1 MKNYKICT
9 VFKQDLVLFSDNLKL
24 INTIKKTSVILILM
38 ALSVIN
44 IFAQT
49 VDEVFEAHY
58 KAAGGKELW
67 DGVKTYTIKQNFV
80 SNAPSDYEM
89 EVKASMAD
97 MSMLKTKT
105 IMKRNFIYAVN
116 PSDAFFRVPMGSRD
130 KAVMYDTKDL
140 SEKEKVNMKR
150 EITDM
155 FAPFYNYQAKGYIA
169 TYVGLEVVGAQRLHH
184 IELSGKDIKYDLYFD
199 NITHLLTKQVE
210 KLSTGEEITKEY
222 TTYTTAANGIIYP
235 SFGTYYSSIDKRN
248 VKLTTNIVFNPTLEA
263 VTFKR

>member
-1 MKNYKICT
+1 MKRIS
-9 VFKQDLVLFSDNLKL
+9 V
-24 INTIKKTSVILILM
+24 VILLM
-38 ALSVIN
+38 TLFVIN
-44 IFAQT
+44 IFGQT

-67 DGVKTYTIKQNFV
+67 DGVKAYTIKQSYV
-80 SNAPSDYEM
+80 SNAPSDYDM
-89 EVKASMAD
+89 EVKASIAD

-105 IMKRNFIYAVN
+105 IMKRNFVYGVN

-130 KAVMYDTKDL
+130 KAVVYDTKDL
-140 SEKEKVNMKR
+140 SDKEKMNMKR
-150 EITDM
+150 EIVDM

-169 TYVGLEVVGAQRLHH
+169 TYVGLEVIGAQRLHH

-248 VKLTTNIVFNPTLEA
+248 VKLTTSIVFNPALDAT
-263 VTFKR
+263 TFKR

>member
-1 MKNYKICT
+1 MKRI
-9 VFKQDLVLFSDNLKL
+9 
-24 INTIKKTSVILILM
+24 SVIMILM
-38 ALSVIN
+38 TLSVVN

-49 VDEVFEAHY
+49 VDEVFDAHY

-67 DGVKTYTIKQNFV
+67 DGVKTYTMKQSYV
-80 SNAPSDYEM
+80 SNAPSDFDM
-89 EVKASMAD
+89 EVKASIAD

-105 IMKRNFIYAVN
+105 IMKRNFIYGVS

-130 KAVMYDTKDL
+130 KAVVYDTKDL
-140 SEKEKVNMKR
+140 SDKEKMNMKR

-184 IELSGKDIKYDLYFD
+184 IQLSGKDVKYDLYFD
-199 NITHLLTKQVE
+199 NVTNLLTKQVE

-248 VKLTTNIVFNPTLEA
+248 VKLTTNMVFNPTLEA
-263 VTFKR
+263 VNFKR